1 MFFPAAFVHFVSLY
15 HILIIF
21 TELEAEPEEMTELLQ
36 SPDKS
41 WMHEEVFLMDEQS
54 FLRCNLLLVKML
66 VRLFKLQQ
74 KI

>member
-41 WMHEEVFLMDEQS
+41 
-54 FLRCNLLLVKML
+54 
-66 VRLFKLQQ
+66 
-74 KI
+74 